1 MSSQISDIDKDIV
14 KEFIEKMESSTEE
27 EQKVIATEFYKKYVS
42 V

>member
-1 MSSQISDIDKDIV
+1 MSIQISDIDKDIV

-27 EQKVIATEFYKKYVS
+27 EQKVIATEFYKKYVP

>member
-42 V
+42 I

>member
-1 MSSQISDIDKDIV
+1 MSIQISDIDKDIV